1 MPFYRAREC
10 ECVLW
15 CMRVCEKNRRLTDK
29 TERKKSKKLIRE
41 RRKTEKKREGI
52 FSDKMEKKTSRKKE
66 EL

>member
-1 MPFYRAREC
+1 MPFYRAREY

-15 CMRVCEKNRRLTDK
+15 CLRVCEKNRRLTDK

>member
-29 TERKKSKKLIRE
+29 AERKKKQKIKKGGRDA
-41 RRKTEKKREGI
+41 KQKKEGL
-52 FSDKMEKKTSRKKE
+52 FSDKMEKKTSGKKE
-66 EL
+66 AL